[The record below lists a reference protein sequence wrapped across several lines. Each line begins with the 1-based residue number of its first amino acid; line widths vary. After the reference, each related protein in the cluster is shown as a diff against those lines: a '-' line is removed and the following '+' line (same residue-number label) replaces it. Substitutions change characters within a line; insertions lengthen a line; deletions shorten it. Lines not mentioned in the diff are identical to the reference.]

1 MVRGCQEGKKDNASD
16 RHISPHEEP
25 VFLSLM
31 AALQNQSW
39 DIRKQGVVS
48 LAHLLSLPFL
58 LCPTGRLGGPSSV
71 CWGGPGHCLLWMV
84 QCKSPAVF
92 TRISH

>member
-31 AALQNQSW
+31 AGLTNSRVGTTGRRGW
-39 DIRKQGVVS
+39 LTFS
-48 LAHLLSLPFL
+48 LSLSFSVPQVYSGGPL
-58 LCPTGRLGGPSSV
+58 LCAGMAQGIVSYR
-71 CWGGPGHCLLWMV
+71 
-84 QCKSPAVF
+84 
-92 TRISH
+92 